1 MKQDSNS
8 LPWDVKHYLTS
19 EELTRMSEP
28 ILQCANRHAH
38 LVGDIPF
45 QSLYTMPFRELV
57 PQVLP
62 RLQQLSV
69 LGQHEQEDNWV
80 ALVSSLQSE
89 LGNHTLV
96 DLATRPRKEFS
107 PSALNLLSRMKKAG
121 FSLPQ
126 PTDDAV
132 LLPRRIA
139 AKRGLLAAVPTATL
153 KSVLDREPRDPEIQ
167 AVIQEA
173 QNSGVL
179 PAVIFPSYCDIGF
192 FSWSDGK
199 DFDSLLTVTLYN
211 PAQQRVAEVS
221 SDFGEFPSSAS
232 VGPFPMPILGGA
244 IKSEQELKDGTLS
257 FGFLPN
263 GNDVWLFTFFL
274 NIGFPDG
281 THYSVSGP
289 QNQGPGGHYVLTQD
303 IRSLSIDLSTLV
315 FNTNI

>member
-69 LGQHEQEDNWV
+69 LGQHEQE
-80 ALVSSLQSE
+80 
-89 LGNHTLV
+89 
-96 DLATRPRKEFS
+96 EFS